1 VSPTSR
7 PVLATLLIAALPSV
21 ALAQE
26 GEDDWLSALEDDV
39 EEEQAEERAGGGGD
53 GTATEDGPLVLPLM
67 GETTFSLTDTTI
79 LEYRRNPA
87 QLEGVHALVLTEKLD
102 LAAQGEGVRIGVR
115 LDAFAPFR
123 DAQCERDTHSLCLLE
138 YDFRV
143 PERATLLWEPGD
155 FTLELGDSYA
165 VFGRGLALSFR
176 KVDLL
181 GIDTALR
188 GGHVQHDGDHFTFE
202 LLGGLANPQNLD
214 PITLEVFDDPTDVVV
229 GGAVGTRLG
238 EGGVLELGTHVVRI
252 WFEENETS
260 GVDVSA
266 TVFGW
271 RAGAPSLLDGHL
283 ALYGEANAMVREG
296 LARCGEEERCWGR
309 AVYGSAQVT
318 AGQVSVLVEW
328 KDYRDYLLAPS
339 NSTAAQP
346 WRVYSDAP
354 SLDRD
359 TERFR
364 GIHNS
369 RGGALQIDYAIPE
382 SVWSVAVNGVV
393 YGHED
398 ENVTVDPWDGVLV
411 THGWAS
417 LRRQNE
423 DVTGDEL
430 AWSLEL
436 AGGRRRETH
445 LRTEEALWEQGD
457 LDWEVL
463 HGEIDA
469 TVGQGDHA
477 FELVVEHRAERR
489 LFLEYVDYVRGGA
502 TLTWSYAGVL
512 SLSAILRWTDEK
524 KDLQT
529 LWPGGEA
536 RWDFT
541 EGSHIRV
548 FGGLTPGG
556 RICSG
561 GVCRDVP
568 PFEGA
573 LAELVLR
580 L

>member
-1 VSPTSR
+1 
-7 PVLATLLIAALPSV
+7 
-21 ALAQE
+21 
-26 GEDDWLSALEDDV
+26 
-39 EEEQAEERAGGGGD
+39 
-53 GTATEDGPLVLPLM
+53 
-67 GETTFSLTDTTI
+67 
-79 LEYRRNPA
+79 
-87 QLEGVHALVLTEKLD
+87 
-102 LAAQGEGVRIGVR
+102 
-115 LDAFAPFR
+115 
-123 DAQCERDTHSLCLLE
+123 
-138 YDFRV
+138 
-143 PERATLLWEPGD
+143 
-155 FTLELGDSYA
+155 
-165 VFGRGLALSFR
+165 
-176 KVDLL
+176 
-181 GIDTALR
+181 
-188 GGHVQHDGDHFTFE
+188 
-202 LLGGLANPQNLD
+202 
-214 PITLEVFDDPTDVVV
+214 
-229 GGAVGTRLG
+229 
-238 EGGVLELGTHVVRI
+238 
-252 WFEENETS
+252 
-260 GVDVSA
+260 
-266 TVFGW
+266 
-271 RAGAPSLLDGHL
+271 
-283 ALYGEANAMVREG
+283 MVREG

-529 LWPGGEA
+529 LWRGATSACSAASRPEA
-536 RWDFT
+536 ASAPAASAGTSRPSKAPSPSSSSACD
-541 EGSHIRV
+541 
-548 FGGLTPGG
+548 
-556 RICSG
+556 
-561 GVCRDVP
+561 
-568 PFEGA
+568 
-573 LAELVLR
+573 
-580 L
+580 